1 VADIAPESICNKCI
15 KCDVCNQKDTYN
27 QVVENVK
34 VPMKLT
40 ENTNTSK
47 VIRTVDQADLM
58 RKYGIK
64 VIVACDRFV
73 QLDWVDWVEYQ
84 KAKQSKE
91 E

>member
-1 VADIAPESICNKCI
+1 MAGITSESICNKCI
-15 KCDVCNQKDTYN
+15 KCDVCNQKDIYN
-27 QVVENVK
+27 QVIENAK

-47 VIRTVDQADLM
+47 VIHTVYQADLM

-73 QLDWVDWVEYQ
+73 QLDWAEYQ
-84 KAKQSKE
+84 KAKE
-91 E
+91 NR